1 MDMKQDEITTLHGLC
16 VDKKKLMKTVSDAAQ
31 ERPVS
36 VIMPMLY
43 KEIKSDALKGIVK
56 GLNKC
61 HYLRGV
67 VIPLAAKNEKEFQ
80 QVKRFFRDLKI
91 PKLIMWCN
99 GPKVNKLLTELRS
112 DGLNLLKYY
121 GKGRDVWLA
130 MGVASINSYA
140 LALHDAD
147 IMGYDETIPTKLL
160 YPLIEPELDFKFN
173 KGYYARINL
182 EKRMIYGRVFRLFLH
197 PLLRAFVDNIGYETD
212 FVRFLRSF
220 RYPISGEFAL
230 TSDLARDVDLPG
242 DWGLE
247 IGIMSEMYRNVAVKR
262 LCQTDLGF
270 YEHKHQAIGTS
281 DKGLLK
287 MTGDILKTL
296 LRVLIEENHI
306 EISKEKLI
314 SLRVLYVRHARE
326 SIRKYHAD
334 AHFNNLKYDRHTEES
349 MVEKFSQQIMNA
361 GTSYMR
367 KPVGTRIPD
376 WLRTLSARRKIRE
389 QLLDIVISDNQ
400 YERMKK

>member
-1 MDMKQDEITTLHGLC
+1 
-16 VDKKKLMKTVSDAAQ
+16 
-31 ERPVS
+31 
-36 VIMPMLY
+36 MLY
-43 KEIKSDALKGIVK
+43 KEIKSEALSNIVK

-61 HYLRGV
+61 DYLTQV
-67 VIPLAAKNEKEFQ
+67 VIPLAADNEKEFRE
-80 QVKRFFRDLKI
+80 VKRFFRKLNT
-91 PKLIMWCN
+91 PNLIMWCN
-99 GPKVNKLLTELRS
+99 GPHVEKLLKSLKS
-112 DGLNLLKYY
+112 GGLNLLKYR

-130 MGVASINSYA
+130 MGIASINSHGI
-140 LALHDAD
+140 ALHDAD
-147 IMGYDETIPTKLL
+147 ILMYDEMIPTKLL
-160 YPLIEPELDFKFN
+160 YPIVEPELDFKFN
-173 KGYYARINL
+173 KGYYARVNL
-182 EKRMIYGRVFRLFLH
+182 EKGIIYGRVFRLFLH
-197 PLLRAFVDNIGYETD
+197 PILRALVDVMNGETD

-247 IGIMSEMYRNVAVKR
+247 IGIMAEMYKNVARKTI
-262 LCQTDLGF
+262 CQTDLGF
-270 YEHKHQAIGTS
+270 YDHKHQPIGTET
-281 DKGLLK
+281 KGLTK

-296 LRVLIEENHI
+296 LRVLIEDGNF
-306 EISKEKLI
+306 EISRESLI
-314 SLRVLYVRHARE
+314 ALRVLYVKHARE

-334 AHFNNLKYDRHTEES
+334 AHFNNLKYDRHREET

-389 QLLDIVISDNQ
+389 QLLEIVIADN
-400 YERMKK
+400 K

>member
-1 MDMKQDEITTLHGLC
+1 MDIKQDEVTTLHELC
-16 VDKKKLMKTVSDAAQ
+16 VDKEKLLKTVSDATV
-31 ERPVS
+31 ERPAS

-43 KEIKSDALKGIVK
+43 SEIKNHALVNIVK

-61 HYLRGV
+61 TYLKEV
-67 VIPLAAKNEKEFQ
+67 VIPLAAKNEREFK

-99 GPKVNKLLTELRS
+99 GPKVEKLLTELKS
-112 DGLNLLKYY
+112 DGLNLLKYH

-130 MGVASINSYA
+130 MGIVSINSYA
-140 LALHDAD
+140 IALHDAD
-147 IMGYDETIPTKLL
+147 IIHYDEMIPTKLL
-160 YPLIEPELDFKFN
+160 YPIVEPELDFKFN
-173 KGYYARINL
+173 KGYYARVNL
-182 EKRMIYGRVFRLFLH
+182 EKKILYGRVFRLFLH
-197 PLLRAFVDNIGYETD
+197 PLLRAFIDNIGYESD

-242 DWGLE
+242 DWGIE
-247 IGIMSEMYRNVAVKR
+247 IGIMAEMYRNVALKNI
-262 LCQTDLGF
+262 CQTDLGF
-270 YEHKHQAIGTS
+270 YEHKHQIVGAA
-281 DKGLLK
+281 DKGLTK

-296 LRVLIEENHI
+296 LRVLIEEGNLQ
-306 EISKEKLI
+306 ISKERLI
-314 SLRVLYVRHARE
+314 ALRVLYVKYARE

-334 AHFNNLKYDRHTEES
+334 AHFNNLRYDRHLEES

-389 QLLDIVISDNQ
+389 QLLDIVIEDN
-400 YERMKK
+400 K

>member
-1 MDMKQDEITTLHGLC
+1 LDIRQDEITTLHELFIN
-16 VDKKKLMKTVSDAAQ
+16 KEMLMKSVSDAAN

-43 KEIKSDALKGIVK
+43 REIKSDALKNILN

-61 HYLRGV
+61 NYLEEV

-80 QVKRFFRDLKI
+80 HVKHFFSNLKI

-99 GPKVNKLLTELRS
+99 GPKVEKLLTELKG

-121 GKGRDVWLA
+121 GKGRDVWLG
-130 MGVASINSYA
+130 MGIASIKSYA
-140 LALHDAD
+140 FALHDAD
-147 IMGYDETIPTKLL
+147 VLNYDEMIPTKLL
-160 YPLIEPELDFKFN
+160 YPIIEPELDFKFN
-173 KGYYARINL
+173 KGYYARVNL
-182 EKRMIYGRVFRLFLH
+182 EKKVMYGRVFRLFLH
-197 PLLRAFVDNIGYETD
+197 PLLRAFEDNFSYETD

-247 IGIMSEMYRNVAVKR
+247 IGIMAEMYRNVARKNI
-262 LCQTDLGF
+262 CQTDLGF
-270 YEHKHQAIGTS
+270 YDHKHQLIGTS
-281 DKGLLK
+281 DKGLMK

-296 LRVLIEENHI
+296 LRVIIEEANI
-306 EISKEKLI
+306 EISRAKLI
-314 SLRVLYVRHARE
+314 SLRVLYVRHARDA
-326 SIRKYHAD
+326 IRKYHAD
-334 AHFNNLKYDRHTEES
+334 AHFNDLRYDRHFEEG

-389 QLLDIVISDNQ
+389 QLLDVVISDN
-400 YERMKK
+400 E